1 MKPFIQFPAL
11 LTAGA
16 FGFCHQVSEA
26 GPARIATGP
35 DSGSGPQVKAFTT
48 RTLTNV
54 GSFNTYAPGFT
65 GGVRV
70 AVGDVNG
77 DGGPDL
83 ITATG
88 PGAAHVKVFAG
99 GGLQETLSFFPYGA
113 NFAGGVFVAVG
124 DVNGDGFADIVTG
137 PDQGAA
143 PHVKVFSGAT
153 GLEIQSFF
161 AYPISFSGGVRVAA
175 GDVNGDGVVDVV
187 TATGPG
193 SPPHVKVFDGATGG
207 ELLSFFAY
215 DVAFSGGVHVA
226 AGDVNGD
233 GRADVITG
241 SGSSASHVKVFSG
254 ATGGVLQSFFAYAP
268 AASSGGVRVAVGD
281 LDGDGRAEI
290 STVPGPGAAS
300 HVRVFDGIT
309 LAERASF
316 FAYDPAFTG
325 GVFIGASSLVRPQ
338 LRIEPTTPGA
348 FQLNWSAGFS
358 SQLQASAQL
367 SSPTGWAD
375 VSARPTQAGN
385 RMQLAITASQPAEFF
400 RLSYDEEATP

>member
-1 MKPFIQFPAL
+1 MKPFIRFPAL
-11 LTAGA
+11 LTAVA
-16 FGFCHQVSEA
+16 FVFCHQVSEA
-26 GPARIATGP
+26 GPARIATGA

-54 GSFNTYAPGFT
+54 GSFDAYASGFT

-77 DGGPDL
+77 DGGADL

-88 PGAAHVKVFAG
+88 PGAAHVKVFVG
-99 GGLQETLSFFPYGA
+99 GGLQETLSFFPYDA
-113 NFAGGVFVAVG
+113 NTGGVFVAAG

-137 PDQGAA
+137 ADQGAA

-153 GLEIQSFF
+153 GLAIQSFF
-161 AYPISFSGGVRVAA
+161 AYPVSFSGGVRVAA
-175 GDVNGDGVVDVV
+175 GDVNGDGVVVDVV
-187 TATGPG
+187 TAAGPG
-193 SPPHVKVFDGATGG
+193 GAPHVKVFHGTTGA
-207 ELLSFFAY
+207 EIFSFFAY
-215 DVAFSGGVHVA
+215 DVSFSGGVYVA

-241 SGSSASHVKVFSG
+241 SGSDVSHVKVFSG
-254 ATGGVLQSFFAYAP
+254 TTGEVLQSFFAYPP

-281 LDGDGRAEI
+281 VDGDGRAEI
-290 STVPGPGAAS
+290 TTVPGPGAAS
-300 HVRVFDGIT
+300 NVRVFNGIT
-309 LAERASF
+309 LAQHASF

-338 LRIEPTTPGA
+338 LRIDPPIRGA
-348 FQLNWSAGFS
+348 VQLSWPIGFS
-358 SQLQASAQL
+358 SQLQASIQL

-375 VSARPTQAGN
+375 VSARPTQVGN
-385 RMQLAITASQPAEFF
+385 RMQLAIAASQPAGFF
-400 RLSYDEEATP
+400 RLRYDEEAAP